1 MGTRPLSDKC
11 PTKAVRIP
19 SSGDDLDSPRS
30 SAYLGPMAFNI
41 FCTFAEV
48 NTSIFKMKQFFST
61 LRRFIPKYKMY
72 VALGALFNIL
82 SAFLNLVSFAM
93 IIPILRVL
101 FRLET
106 KTFEHVPLDTI
117 DISSIGALKELPGIL
132 WGNFNALLIEFIQV
146 NGSSMALVL
155 LGCFLVGMTL
165 LKVGASYLGSYFLIP
180 IRTGV
185 VRDIR
190 DSINKKVLEL
200 PIGFFSEERKG
211 DIISRISN
219 DVYEVEASLISSLD
233 LLFKNPIMVLIY
245 LVTMIVISPELTLFV
260 LILLSVSGFVMGK
273 VGKSLKRDSSKLQE
287 QSGLMLSLVEETL
300 SGLRII
306 KAFHAEDKIQTR
318 FERQTDMVR
327 RLTGKVQGRHLL
339 AHPMSEFLGTVT
351 IAIVLWYGGSLIV
364 GESSSIDAETFIY
377 YLVIFYTL
385 INPAKELTRSAYS
398 IQKGMASLERVD
410 RILLAESNI
419 LDPEVAKPLT
429 FEQYVS
435 FEKVSFRYKDTWVL
449 KDIDLVI
456 PKGKTVAIVGAS
468 GSGKSTMVDLIPRFY
483 DVQSGRV
490 TIDGTD
496 VRDVRMAD
504 LRELMG
510 NVNQEAI
517 LFNDSVRNNIAFGE
531 KEVTMDEIIEAAKI
545 ANADEFI
552 QQLPEKY
559 ETNIG
564 DRGGKLSGGQRQRLS
579 IARAILKNPD
589 ILILDEATSALDTAS
604 EKLVQT
610 ALDNLMRGRTTI
622 VIAHRLST
630 IVSADMICVL
640 DRGRIVE
647 QGTHDE
653 LLELDGHYA
662 NLVRMQSF

>member
-1 MGTRPLSDKC
+1 
-11 PTKAVRIP
+11 
-19 SSGDDLDSPRS
+19 
-30 SAYLGPMAFNI
+30 
-41 FCTFAEV
+41 
-48 NTSIFKMKQFFST
+48 MKQFFST
-61 LRRFIPKYKMY
+61 LRRFIPKYKLY
-72 VALGALFNIL
+72 VVLSAIFNIL

-101 FRLET
+101 FKLET
-106 KTFEHVPLDTI
+106 KEFRHIPLDTV
-117 DISSIGALKELPGIL
+117 DFSSLTALKELPTLL
-132 WGNFNALLIEFIQV
+132 WNNFNALLVEFIEV
-146 NGSSMALVL
+146 NGGSMALIL
-155 LGCFLVGMTL
+155 LGCFLVVMTL
-165 LKVGASYLGSYFLIP
+165 LKVGTSYLGSYFLIP

-200 PIGFFSEERKG
+200 PMGFFSEERKG
-211 DIISRISN
+211 DIMSRISN
-219 DVYEVEASLISSLD
+219 DVYEVEGSLISSLD
-233 LLFKNPIMVLIY
+233 LLLKNPIMVLIY
-245 LVTMIVISPELTLFV
+245 LVTMIIISPQLTLFV
-260 LILLSVSGFVMGK
+260 LILLPVSGFVMGK
-273 VGKSLKRDSSKLQE
+273 VGKSLKRDSSRLQE
-287 QSGLMLSLVEETL
+287 ESGLMLSLVEETL

-306 KAFHAEDKIQTR
+306 KAFHAEKKIQQR
-318 FERQTDMVR
+318 FERQTDTVR
-327 RLTGKVQGRHLL
+327 RLSGRVQGRHLL
-339 AHPMSEFLGTVT
+339 AHPMSEFLGTAT

-364 GESSSIDAETFIY
+364 GESSSIDAATFIY
-377 YLVIFYTL
+377 YLVIFYSL

-410 RILLAESNI
+410 KILLAESNI
-419 LDPEVAKPLT
+419 LDPKEPKSVK
-429 FEQYVS
+429 FKQYIS
-435 FEKVSFRYKDTWVL
+435 FENVSFRYKDAWVL
-449 KDIDLVI
+449 KDINLTI

-468 GSGKSTMVDLIPRFY
+468 GSGKSTMVDLLPRFY
-483 DVQSGRV
+483 DVQEGRV

-496 VRDVRMAD
+496 VREVRMID
-504 LRELMG
+504 LRNLMG

-531 KEVTMDEIIEAAKI
+531 KDATLEEITTAAKI

-552 QQLPEKY
+552 QHLPQKY

-610 ALDNLMRGRTTI
+610 ALDNLMKGRTTI

-630 IVSADMICVL
+630 IVNADMICVL
-640 DRGRIVE
+640 DQGRIVE
-647 QGTHDE
+647 QGTHNE
-653 LLELDGHYA
+653 LLELNGYYA
-662 NLVRMQSF
+662 KLVHMQSF

>member
-1 MGTRPLSDKC
+1 
-11 PTKAVRIP
+11 
-19 SSGDDLDSPRS
+19 
-30 SAYLGPMAFNI
+30 
-41 FCTFAEV
+41 
-48 NTSIFKMKQFFST
+48 MKQFFST
-61 LRRFIPKYKMY
+61 LRRFIPKYKVY
-72 VALGALFNIL
+72 VALSAMFNIL

-101 FRLET
+101 FKLET
-106 KTFEHVPLDTI
+106 KEFQHIPMDSM
-117 DISSIGALKELPGIL
+117 DFSSIAALKELPTIL
-132 WGNFNALLIEFIQV
+132 WNNFNALLVEFIKV
-146 NGSSMALVL
+146 NGGSMALVL
-155 LGCFLVGMTL
+155 LGCFLVVMTL
-165 LKVGASYLGSYFLIP
+165 IKVGTSYLGSYFLIP

-200 PIGFFSEERKG
+200 PMGFFSEERKG
-211 DIISRISN
+211 DIMSRISN
-219 DVYEVEASLISSLD
+219 DVYEVEGSLISSLD
-233 LLFKNPIMVLIY
+233 LLLKNPIMVLIY
-245 LVTMIVISPELTLFV
+245 LVTMIIISPQLTLFV
-260 LILLSVSGFVMGK
+260 LILLPVSGFVMGK
-273 VGKSLKRDSSKLQE
+273 VGKSLKRDSSRLQDE
-287 QSGLMLSLVEETL
+287 SGLMLSLVEETL

-306 KAFHAEDKIQTR
+306 KAFHAEHKIQQR
-318 FERQTDMVR
+318 FERQTDTVR
-327 RLTGKVQGRHLL
+327 RLSGKVQGRHLL
-339 AHPMSEFLGTVT
+339 AHPMSEFLGTAT

-364 GESSSIDAETFIY
+364 GESSSIDAATFIY
-377 YLVIFYTL
+377 YLVIFYSL

-410 RILLAESNI
+410 KILLAESNI
-419 LDPEVAKPLT
+419 LDPEVPKPVK
-429 FEQYVS
+429 FEEYIS
-435 FEKVSFRYKDTWVL
+435 FENVSFRYKDAWVL
-449 KDIDLVI
+449 KDIDLTI

-468 GSGKSTMVDLIPRFY
+468 GSGKSTMVDLLPRFY
-483 DVQSGRV
+483 DVQEGRV

-496 VRDVRMAD
+496 VREVKMID
-504 LRELMG
+504 LRNLMG

-531 KEVTMDEIIEAAKI
+531 KDATLEEITTAAKI

-552 QQLPEKY
+552 QQLPQKY

-610 ALDNLMRGRTTI
+610 ALDNLMKGRTTI

-630 IVSADMICVL
+630 IVNADMICVL
-640 DRGRIVE
+640 DQGRIVE
-647 QGTHDE
+647 KGTHNE
-653 LLELDGHYA
+653 LMELNGYYA
-662 NLVRMQSF
+662 KLVHMQSF

>member
-1 MGTRPLSDKC
+1 
-11 PTKAVRIP
+11 
-19 SSGDDLDSPRS
+19 
-30 SAYLGPMAFNI
+30 
-41 FCTFAEV
+41 
-48 NTSIFKMKQFFST
+48 MKNFFRT
-61 LRRFIPKYKMY
+61 LHRFIPKYKWL
-72 VALGALFNIL
+72 VVVNIIFNVFAAL
-82 SAFLNLVSFAM
+82 LNLISFAM

-101 FRLET
+101 FRI
-106 KTFEHVPLDTI
+106 DTATYKYMPWDGVNLLSLQGLKQVGSI
-117 DISSIGALKELPGIL
+117 ISN
-132 WGNFNALLIEFIQV
+132 NFNYHLVNLIDTYGGATSLII
-146 NGSSMALVL
+146 
-155 LGCFLVGMTL
+155 LGCFLVCMTL
-165 LKVGASYLGSYFLIP
+165 LKVGASYLSSYFMVP

-190 DSINKKVLEL
+190 NDINQKVLGL

-219 DVYEVEASLISSLD
+219 DVYEVESSLISSLD
-233 LLFKNPIMVLIY
+233 MLFKNPIMIVIFL
-245 LVTMIVISPELTLFV
+245 TSMIIISPELTLFV
-260 LILLSVSGFVMGK
+260 LILLPISGFIMGK
-273 VGKSLKRDSSKLQE
+273 VGKSLKRDSTRLQDE
-287 QSGLMLSLVEETL
+287 SGLMISMVEETL
-300 SGLRII
+300 GGLRII
-306 KAFHAEDKIQTR
+306 KAFHAEKKIQGR
-318 FERQTDMVR
+318 FERQTETVR
-327 RLTGKVQGRHLL
+327 RLSGRVQSRHLL

-351 IAIVLWYGGSLIV
+351 IAIVLWYGGVLIL
-364 GESSSIDAETFIY
+364 GDQSNIDASTFIY
-377 YLVIFYTL
+377 YLVIFYSL

-398 IQKGMASLERVD
+398 IQRGMASLERVD
-410 RILLAESNI
+410 KILLAESNI
-419 LDPEVAKPLT
+419 LDPEVSKPLV
-429 FEQYVS
+429 FEKYVS

-496 VRDVRMAD
+496 VREFKMVD
-504 LRELMG
+504 LRSLMG

-517 LFNDSVRNNIAFGE
+517 LFNDTVRNNIAFGE
-531 KEVTMDEIIEAAKI
+531 KQATMEEIIEAAKI

-610 ALDNLMRGRTTI
+610 ALDNLMKGRTTI
-622 VIAHRLST
+622 IIAHRLST

-640 DRGRIVE
+640 DKGQIVE
-647 QGTHDE
+647 QGTHEE
-653 LLELDGHYA
+653 LLALGRHYA
-662 NLVRMQSF
+662 KLVQMQSF

>member
-1 MGTRPLSDKC
+1 
-11 PTKAVRIP
+11 
-19 SSGDDLDSPRS
+19 
-30 SAYLGPMAFNI
+30 
-41 FCTFAEV
+41 
-48 NTSIFKMKQFFST
+48 MKQFFST
-61 LRRFIPKYKMY
+61 LRRFIPKYKLY
-72 VALGALFNIL
+72 VVLSAIFNIL

-101 FRLET
+101 FKLET
-106 KTFEHVPLDTI
+106 KEFRHIPLDTV
-117 DISSIGALKELPGIL
+117 DFSSLTALKELPTLL
-132 WGNFNALLIEFIQV
+132 WNNFNALLVEFIEV
-146 NGSSMALVL
+146 NGGSMALIL
-155 LGCFLVGMTL
+155 LGCFLVVMTL
-165 LKVGASYLGSYFLIP
+165 LKVGTSYLGSYFLIP

-200 PIGFFSEERKG
+200 PMGFFSEERKG
-211 DIISRISN
+211 DIMSRISN
-219 DVYEVEASLISSLD
+219 DVYEVEGSLISSLD
-233 LLFKNPIMVLIY
+233 LLLKNPIMVLIY
-245 LVTMIVISPELTLFV
+245 LVTMIIISPQLTLFV
-260 LILLSVSGFVMGK
+260 LILLPVSGFVMGK
-273 VGKSLKRDSSKLQE
+273 VGKSLKRDSSRLQE
-287 QSGLMLSLVEETL
+287 ESGLMLSLVEETL

-306 KAFHAEDKIQTR
+306 KAFHAEKKIQQR
-318 FERQTDMVR
+318 FERQTDTVR
-327 RLTGKVQGRHLL
+327 RLSGRVQGRHLL
-339 AHPMSEFLGTVT
+339 AHPMSEFLGTAT

-364 GESSSIDAETFIY
+364 GESSSIDAATFIY
-377 YLVIFYTL
+377 YLVIFYSL

-410 RILLAESNI
+410 KILLAESNI
-419 LDPEVAKPLT
+419 LDPKEPKSVK
-429 FEQYVS
+429 FEQYIS
-435 FEKVSFRYKDTWVL
+435 FENVSFRYKDTWVL
-449 KDIDLVI
+449 KDINLTI

-468 GSGKSTMVDLIPRFY
+468 GSGKSTMVDLLPRFY
-483 DVQSGRV
+483 DVQEGRV

-496 VRDVRMAD
+496 VREVRMID
-504 LRELMG
+504 LRNLMG

-531 KEVTMDEIIEAAKI
+531 KDATLEEITTAAKI

-552 QQLPEKY
+552 QHLPQKY

-610 ALDNLMRGRTTI
+610 ALDNLMKGRTTI

-630 IVSADMICVL
+630 IVNADMICVL
-640 DRGRIVE
+640 DQGRIVE
-647 QGTHDE
+647 QGTHNE
-653 LLELDGHYA
+653 LLELNGYYA
-662 NLVRMQSF
+662 KLVHMQSF

>member
-1 MGTRPLSDKC
+1 
-11 PTKAVRIP
+11 
-19 SSGDDLDSPRS
+19 
-30 SAYLGPMAFNI
+30 
-41 FCTFAEV
+41 
-48 NTSIFKMKQFFST
+48 MKQFFST
-61 LRRFIPKYKMY
+61 LRRFIPKYKVY
-72 VALGALFNIL
+72 VALSAIFNIL

-101 FRLET
+101 FKLET
-106 KTFEHVPLDTI
+106 KEFRHIPVDTV
-117 DISSIGALKELPGIL
+117 DFSSIAALKELPTIL
-132 WGNFNALLIEFIQV
+132 WNNFNALLVEFIKV
-146 NGSSMALVL
+146 NGGSMALIL
-155 LGCFLVGMTL
+155 LGCFLVVMTL
-165 LKVGASYLGSYFLIP
+165 LKVGTSYLGSYFLIP
-180 IRTGV
+180 IRIGV

-200 PIGFFSEERKG
+200 PMGFFSEERKG
-211 DIISRISN
+211 DIMSRISN
-219 DVYEVEASLISSLD
+219 DVYEVEGSLISSLD
-233 LLFKNPIMVLIY
+233 LLLKNPIMVLIY
-245 LVTMIVISPELTLFV
+245 LVTMIIISPQLTLFV
-260 LILLSVSGFVMGK
+260 LILLPVSGFIMGK
-273 VGKSLKRDSSKLQE
+273 VGKSLKRDSSKLQDE
-287 QSGLMLSLVEETL
+287 SGLMLSLVEETL

-306 KAFHAEDKIQTR
+306 KAFHAEKKIQQR
-318 FERQTDMVR
+318 FERQTDTVR
-327 RLTGKVQGRHLL
+327 RLSGRVQKRHLL
-339 AHPMSEFLGTVT
+339 AHPMSEFLGTAT

-364 GESSSIDAETFIY
+364 GESSSIDAATFIY
-377 YLVIFYTL
+377 YLVIFYSL

-410 RILLAESNI
+410 KILLAESDI
-419 LDPEVAKPLT
+419 LDPKEPKPVK
-429 FEQYVS
+429 FEKYIS
-435 FEKVSFRYKDTWVL
+435 FENVSFRYKNAWVL
-449 KDIDLVI
+449 KDISLTI

-468 GSGKSTMVDLIPRFY
+468 GSGKSTMVDLLPRFY
-483 DVQSGRV
+483 DVQEGRV

-496 VRDVRMAD
+496 VREVRMID
-504 LRELMG
+504 LRNLMG

-531 KEVTMDEIIEAAKI
+531 KDATLEEIMTAAKI

-552 QQLPEKY
+552 QQLPQKY

-630 IVSADMICVL
+630 IVNADTICVL
-640 DRGRIVE
+640 DQGRIVE
-647 QGTHDE
+647 QGTHNE
-653 LLELDGHYA
+653 LMELNGYYA
-662 NLVRMQSF
+662 KLVHMQSF